1 MYHSIFIDL
10 DNTIWAFS
18 ENARESF
25 QEVYEIFEFGR
36 YFQSFDHFYTLYE
49 ERNQTLWKEY
59 GDARITKEQLNHL
72 RFRYPL
78 QQVGVEDEDLVKRY
92 SEEFFRI
99 IPTKKNLM
107 PYAREVLEYLHPKY
121 RLYIL
126 SNGFRSL
133 QAQKMKSAG
142 IDKFFSRVILSE
154 DIQVHKPKPAIF
166 NFALSATQSELKKSI
181 MIGDN
186 FDADITGAYGV
197 GMAQIYYNP
206 KGLEQQAFTPTH
218 EVRSLKEIMNIL

>member
-197 GMAQIYYNP
+197 GMDQIYYNP
-206 KGLEQQAFTPTH
+206 KGLEQQAFVPTH
-218 EVRSLKEIMNIL
+218 EVRSLQEIMNIL